1 MSLEYKFENRGT
13 VQVRPTGS
21 DRRNPC
27 WYMLTLAVVA
37 MLGLAAWLFLG
48 GYLTPVDS
56 SGAHAMSL
64 RGKLNEQDKRITQQ
78 QDKIQSLEEQL
89 ATAKRELQVQAAA
102 NDELSKK
109 FSASAADLA
118 AAQEK
123 IKLYDGIVSP
133 SGQEQ
138 GLNIQQFVI
147 KPSLVDDNGKKVV
160 GLYQYRLELSN
171 IGKGDVAVNGSYSI
185 AITGKQNGKEV
196 TVTQK
201 DVTPDKE
208 KVQTAFSVKNYQNLE
223 GNFLFPNN
231 FIPISVKLKVSP
243 ATGDAPARLT
253 QSYDWATV
261 SDSRT
266 PTEKE

>member
-27 WYMLTLAVVA
+27 WYILSLAVLTFA
-37 MLGLAAWLFLG
+37 GTGGWLFLG
-48 GYLTPVDS
+48 GYLTPADS

-64 RGKLNEQDKRITQQ
+64 GGKLHEQDQRISQQ
-78 QDKIQSLEEQL
+78 LDKIKNLEDQL
-89 ATAKRELQVQAAA
+89 ATTKRELQVQAAA
-102 NDELSKK
+102 NEELSKK

-133 SGQEQ
+133 SAQEQ
-138 GLNIQQFVI
+138 GLNIQQFAI
-147 KPSLVDDNGKKVV
+147 KPRLADDNGKKVS

-171 IGKGDVAVNGSYSI
+171 ISKGDAPVDGSYTI

-196 TVTQK
+196 TVAHK
-201 DVTPDKE
+201 DVTPGKE
-208 KVQTAFSVKNYQNLE
+208 KVQTAFSVKHYQSLE
-223 GNFLFPNN
+223 GNLLFPKN
-231 FIPISVKLKVSP
+231 FTPLSVKLKVNP
-243 ATGDAPARLT
+243 AAGDAPARLS
-253 QSYDWATV
+253 QSYDWAV
-261 SDSRT
+261 VNDSNT
-266 PTEKE
+266 PTNEE